1 MKLIGGSAHS
11 FKICYLT
18 PGPKSYDQLEFK
30 YPSEREN
37 QWREKKK
44 KTCFTTT
51 KPKCE
56 IKLSKA
62 SHQAWY
68 PTGSGLETNTAERLV
83 DKKS

>member
-44 KTCFTTT
+44 TKTKNTGE
-51 KPKCE
+51 PD
-56 IKLSKA
+56 LSQEFQEKI
-62 SHQAWY
+62 QLLFY
-68 PTGSGLETNTAERLV
+68 FLKKMGSSYCSAAG
-83 DKKS
+83 

>member
-37 QWREKKK
+37 Q
-44 KTCFTTT
+44 
-51 KPKCE
+51 
-56 IKLSKA
+56 
-62 SHQAWY
+62 
-68 PTGSGLETNTAERLV
+68 
-83 DKKS
+83 